1 MLRAS
6 HLNKA
11 LCASSETEKYS
22 MEKWL
27 MEASEALDE
36 ALHAIASG

>member
-11 LCASSETEKYS
+11 LAVQVSVISKIVIKEK
-22 MEKWL
+22 KWL
-27 MEASEALDE
+27 TDM
-36 ALHAIASG
+36 IVT